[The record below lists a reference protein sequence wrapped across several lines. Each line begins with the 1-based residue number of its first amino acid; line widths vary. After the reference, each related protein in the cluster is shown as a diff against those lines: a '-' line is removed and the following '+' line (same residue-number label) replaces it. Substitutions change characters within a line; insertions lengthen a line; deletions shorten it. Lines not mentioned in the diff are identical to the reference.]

1 MHSNPATGP
10 SRAATVRLR
19 RHMVNQALQILDGWG
34 YDEADVPLLS
44 PYEQLRGAVGN
55 DVDREL
61 FRFVDRSGELLYL
74 RGDITP
80 TLAWKASQGLDA
92 ARLPLRLSY
101 ANRVARVQ
109 RDFAREELESF
120 AVGFEL
126 VGVEGRVADLEVL
139 TVAIDLLESLGVAD
153 YDIQLGHV
161 RLAGGLIDAHLSSRA
176 LRDDMQQAMV
186 RRDAWRV
193 GRVCEQ
199 GGIDADVR
207 RTLETLCRMNPGV
220 PELEEL
226 TRNRVV
232 ETAQAAGHLKSLLQ
246 DLSVLQVADRVRLD
260 LSAVGERSYYT
271 GIQFRISAD
280 SWGTVLGSG
289 GRYDDLYGH
298 FGAAQPAVGFG
309 LRMDHLVRLMSRHAQ
324 PATAPM
330 IDVMPSDDSPATD
343 LNFARQAR
351 RAGERVTLRYRNPE
365 RENG

>member
-1 MHSNPATGP
+1 MHSNPATGS

-19 RHMVNQALQILDGWG
+19 RQMVNQALQILDGWG

-44 PYEQLRGAVGN
+44 PYEKLRGAVGN

-80 TLAWKASQGLDA
+80 MLAWKASQGLDA
-92 ARLPLRLSY
+92 ARLPLRMSY

-139 TVAIDLLESLGVAD
+139 TIAIDLLESLGVAD

-161 RLAGGLIDAHLSSRA
+161 RLAGGLIDAHLPSRA
-176 LRDDMQQAMV
+176 LRDEMQQAMV

-193 GRVCEQ
+193 GHVCEQ
-199 GGIDADVR
+199 GGVDSEVR

-220 PELEEL
+220 AELEAL
-226 TRNRVV
+226 TVNRVD
-232 ETAQAAGHLKSLLQ
+232 ETAQAAQHLQSLLQ
-246 DLSVLQVADRVRLD
+246 DLTVLQVADRVRLD

-309 LRMDHLVRLMSRHAQ
+309 LRMDHVVRLLSRQGQ
-324 PATAPM
+324 PPDAPL
-330 IDVMPSDDSPATD
+330 IDVMPSEASPAID

-351 RAGERVTLRYRNPE
+351 RAGERVTLRYRNAE
-365 RENG
+365 REDG